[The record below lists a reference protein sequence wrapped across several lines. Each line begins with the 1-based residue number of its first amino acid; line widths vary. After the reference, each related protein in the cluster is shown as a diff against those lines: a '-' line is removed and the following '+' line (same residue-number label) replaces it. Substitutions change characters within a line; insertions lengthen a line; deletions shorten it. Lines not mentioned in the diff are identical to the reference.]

1 MTQRIPVLQTVGHA
15 YGFAFGRYFTT
26 LGIIW
31 LPFVAIFVCWYFLVL
46 PALAPILSA
55 VGEILAHPQDQAG
68 NAQIAQQ
75 ILQHVGYIRLFELIE
90 YVILIVIVSGI
101 TKEVLGLRTG
111 PKFVYL
117 QFGSAELLVL
127 VAFILAFVSIIVVI
141 IGVALAAGIMGLVGA
156 LIMGAA
162 GGAMQGAH
170 PGALTFVFAGILVI
184 ATICVTYYLLARLL
198 YLIVPAS
205 IGENSVAIVR
215 GWELMRGNVL
225 RSLGVTILTLLP
237 ILIVTLVGVA
247 VLVAPFVM
255 QLAAAHQ
262 QGGDAAAQRALVGMF
277 RSMIYGV
284 GGLVLVSFLLTPV
297 FYGLLIS
304 APAFAYRALVP
315 STVKQPS

>member
-1 MTQRIPVLQTVGHA
+1 MTQKIPVLRTVGHA

-31 LPFVAIFVCWYFLVL
+31 LPFVAIFVLWYFLVF
-46 PALAPILSA
+46 PALGPILSA
-55 VGEILAHPQDQAG
+55 VGEMLAHPQDQER
-68 NAQIAQQ
+68 NARIAQQ
-75 ILQHVGYIRLFELIE
+75 MYLHVGYIRLFELLE

-127 VAFILAFVSIIVVI
+127 VAFILAFVFAIVVA
-141 IGVALAAGIMGLVGA
+141 IGVGLAAGIVGVVGA
-156 LIMGAA
+156 LVVGVAS
-162 GGAMQGAH
+162 GGAH
-170 PGALTFVFAGILVI
+170 PGALAFILAAILVFAALCAG
-184 ATICVTYYLLARLL
+184 YYLLARLL

-205 IGENSVAIVR
+205 IGENSVAVVR

-225 RSLGVTILTLLP
+225 RSFVITILTLFP
-237 ILIVTLVGVA
+237 IVIVTLVGLA

-262 QGGDAAAQRALVGMF
+262 HGGDAAVQQALTGMLK
-277 RSMIYGV
+277 SMLYGV

-297 FYGLLIS
+297 FYGLFIS

-315 STVKQPS
+315 QSSKPPS